1 MIRIVGAPD
10 FLTELW
16 RTDLRS
22 CRQDFFS
29 VEPWVGACEVAQ
41 MVVVPVAVAV
51 AWAEAV
57 GVGGAFGRP

>member
-1 MIRIVGAPD
+1 MIRTVGLSD

-22 CRQDFFS
+22 CRQYFFS

-41 MVVVPVAVAV
+41 TVVVPVAVAG
-51 AWAEAV
+51 AEAEAAAV
-57 GVGGAFGRP
+57 GVALGRA